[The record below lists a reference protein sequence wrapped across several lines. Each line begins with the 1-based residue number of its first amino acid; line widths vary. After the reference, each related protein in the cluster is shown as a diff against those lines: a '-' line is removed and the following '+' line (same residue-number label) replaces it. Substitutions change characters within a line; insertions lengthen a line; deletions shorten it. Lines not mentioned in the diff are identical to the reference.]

1 MEKKEKLLK
10 VVYVVVLF
18 LLGGGLIFW
27 GLNGGGYWPLIIGVF
42 FTIAFI
48 VNLVRVWYELKTGD
62 CGSEDFSATQG
73 VIGCFVPAAL
83 FVAFLVFDLKDIRYI
98 SPHGDR
104 LHINRDC
111 SSLQASSDIRE
122 ITRLEGW
129 FHWVFKDC
137 KVCEE
142 RKDAEN
148 EAKRIERRKNRAMKT
163 RQELIEYYEEKL
175 EYVQEKLD
183 KLKNCEDPDEIFKEE
198 KIMEANEYPEEY
210 DDDDAPPAGLPS
222 RYW

>member
-1 MEKKEKLLK
+1 MEKKEKILK
-10 VVYVVVLF
+10 IVYVVVLF

-42 FTIAFI
+42 FLIAFI
-48 VNLVRVWYELKTGD
+48 ATFIRLWYELKTGVNND
-62 CGSEDFSATQG
+62 DFSTLQVG
-73 VIGCFVPAAL
+73 IGCFLPI
-83 FVAFLVFDLKDIRYI
+83 AFFIAVQVFELDDVRFI
-98 SPHGDR
+98 SPRGSR
-104 LHINRDC
+104 LHIMKDC
-111 SSLQASSDIRE
+111 SSLQSSSDIKE
-122 ITRLEGW
+122 VSRLEGW

-148 EAKRIERRKNRAMKT
+148 EAKRIERRKNRAMET

-183 KLKNCEDPDEIFKEE
+183 KLKNCDDPDEIFKEE
-198 KIMEANEYPEEY
+198 KIMEANEYPDEEY
-210 DDDDAPPAGLPS
+210 DDIDLS
-222 RYW
+222 EVISNR